1 LSPSVVSDNLCAVSR
16 VGRVYSSFRTVAWCL
31 VKGHDEHDSD
41 SWFPTDERVISV
53 RFECASVSLPGNRA
67 ENQDRVDVVA
77 TDAAVLMT
85 VVDGMGGH
93 AHGARAAEVT
103 VATLKECF
111 AEVPRPVFDPQGFLT
126 LSLARAHER
135 VVNLGEGVA
144 LDHKPRAT
152 CAVCLVQDG
161 NSYWAHVGDSRIY
174 HLRGGAVVARTRDH
188 SHVELLLREGLI
200 AESEMRGHP
209 MRNFVECCL
218 GGDAP
223 LPDMSVT
230 SRRKLAPGDVLL
242 ACTDGLWSG
251 LEDRDIGQLSSD
263 SGAPLER
270 ELRSLAERAVA
281 RNSPY
286 SDNTSVTAVRLLG
299 D

>member
-1 LSPSVVSDNLCAVSR
+1 MR
-16 VGRVYSSFRTVAWCL
+16 VDHAKLT
-31 VKGHDEHDSD
+31 
-41 SWFPTDERVISV
+41 
-53 RFECASVSLPGNRA
+53 LPGNRT
-67 ENQDRVDVVA
+67 ENQDRVDVIA
-77 TDAAVLMT
+77 SGDALLMV

-103 VATLKECF
+103 VATLKEYF
-111 AEVPRPVFDPQGFLT
+111 AEMALPVFDPQGFLT

-135 VVNLGEGVA
+135 VVKLGDGVA

-161 NSYWAHVGDSRIY
+161 GAYWAHVGDSRIY
-174 HLRGGAVVARTRDH
+174 LLRGGRIATRTRDH

-218 GGDAP
+218 GGDLP

-230 SRRKLAPGDVLL
+230 ARNKLEPGDALL

-251 LEDRDIGQLSSD
+251 LEDED
-263 SGAPLER
+263 
-270 ELRSLAERAVA
+270 LALVNDAATPIEKAIRVLADRAVVN
-281 RNSPY
+281 NSPH
-286 SDNTSVTAVRLLG
+286 SDNTSVTAVRWRG
-299 D
+299 P

>member
-1 LSPSVVSDNLCAVSR
+1 LETEL
-16 VGRVYSSFRTVAWCL
+16 G
-31 VKGHDEHDSD
+31 
-41 SWFPTDERVISV
+41 V
-53 RFECASVSLPGNRA
+53 RIDYAKLTLPGHRA
-67 ENQDRVDVVA
+67 ENQDRVDVFA
-77 TDAAVLMT
+77 NREAALMV

-103 VATLKECF
+103 VTTLKECF
-111 AEVPRPVFDPQGFLT
+111 ADMALPVFDPQGFLT
-126 LSLARAHER
+126 LALARAHDR
-135 VVNLGEGVA
+135 VVKLGDGVP

-161 NSYWAHVGDSRIY
+161 GSYWAHVGDSRIY
-174 HLRGGAVVARTRDH
+174 QLRAGRVLTRTRDH

-218 GGDAP
+218 GGDIP

-230 SRRKLAPGDVLL
+230 SRKKLSAGDVLI
-242 ACTDGLWSG
+242 ACSDGLWSG
-251 LEDRDIGQLSSD
+251 LQDDDLGQLAAEEQ
-263 SGAPLER
+263 APLDGAVR
-270 ELRSLAERAVA
+270 TLAERAVA
-281 RNSPY
+281 RNAPY
-286 SDNTSVTAVRLLG
+286 SDNTSATAIRWLG

>member
-1 LSPSVVSDNLCAVSR
+1 VRVDYARLSLA
-16 VGRVYSSFRTVAWCL
+16 
-31 VKGHDEHDSD
+31 
-41 SWFPTDERVISV
+41 
-53 RFECASVSLPGNRA
+53 GNRS
-67 ENQDRVDVVA
+67 ENQDRVDVFA
-77 TDAAVLMT
+77 NDSALLMA

-103 VATLKECF
+103 VTTLKECF
-111 AEVPRPVFDPQGFLT
+111 AEMSLPVFDPQGFLT
-126 LSLARAHER
+126 LALARAHDR
-135 VVNLGEGVA
+135 VVRLGDGVA

-152 CAVCLVQDG
+152 CAVCLIQDG
-161 NSYWAHVGDSRIY
+161 GAFWAHVGDSRIY
-174 HLRGGAVVARTRDH
+174 QLRGGAINARTRDH

-230 SRRKLAPGDVLL
+230 ARRKLAPGDVLL

-251 LEDRDIGQLSSD
+251 VEDDEIAKLSAD
-263 SGAPLER
+263 GREPLER
-270 ELRSLAERAVA
+270 VIRTLAERAVA

-286 SDNTSVTAVRLLG
+286 SDNTSVTAVRWLG
-299 D
+299 A

>member
-1 LSPSVVSDNLCAVSR
+1 VR
-16 VGRVYSSFRTVAWCL
+16 VDHAKLT
-31 VKGHDEHDSD
+31 
-41 SWFPTDERVISV
+41 
-53 RFECASVSLPGNRA
+53 LPGNRT
-67 ENQDRVDVVA
+67 ENQDRVELVA
-77 TDAAVLMT
+77 SGEALLMV

-103 VATLKECF
+103 VTTLKEYF
-111 AEVPRPVFDPQGFLT
+111 AEMSLPVFDPQGFLT
-126 LSLARAHER
+126 MSLARAHER
-135 VVNLGEGVA
+135 VVKLGDGVA

-161 NSYWAHVGDSRIY
+161 GAYWAHVGDSRIY
-174 HLRGGAVVARTRDH
+174 LVRGGRIQARTRDH

-218 GGDAP
+218 GGDLP

-230 SRRKLAPGDVLL
+230 ARNKLEPGAVLL

-251 LEDRDIGQLSSD
+251 LEDDD
-263 SGAPLER
+263 
-270 ELRSLAERAVA
+270 LALVNDATKAIEKTIRVLADRAVA
-281 RNSPY
+281 NNSPH
-286 SDNTSVTAVRLLG
+286 SDNTSLTAVRWLG
-299 D
+299 A

>member
-1 LSPSVVSDNLCAVSR
+1 MR
-16 VGRVYSSFRTVAWCL
+16 VDYAKLTLA
-31 VKGHDEHDSD
+31 
-41 SWFPTDERVISV
+41 
-53 RFECASVSLPGNRA
+53 GNRP
-67 ENQDRVDVVA
+67 ENQDRMEVVSHD
-77 TDAAVLMT
+77 DALLLV

-103 VATLKECF
+103 VSTLKECF
-111 AEVPRPVFDPQGFLT
+111 GEQPTPVLDPQGFLT
-126 LSLARAHER
+126 LALARAHDR
-135 VVNLGEGVA
+135 VVALGEGVA

-161 NSYWAHVGDSRIY
+161 GSYWAHVGDSRIY
-174 HLRGGAVVARTRDH
+174 QLRAGTVCERTRDH

-200 AESEMRGHP
+200 AEQEIRAHP

-230 SRRKLAPGDVLL
+230 SRKKLLEGDVLL

-251 LEDRDIGQLSSD
+251 VEDSDIATLSADEST
-263 SGAPLER
+263 PLDEA
-270 ELRSLAERAVA
+270 LRALAERAVA
-281 RNSPY
+281 RNAPY
-286 SDNTSVTAVRLLG
+286 SDNTTAAVARWLG